1 MGVCSEPPSPG
12 RGREAAV
19 SAATSERAEQLSN
32 FDCAAP
38 LPRAAGPGA
47 ALLRLGAPAPGP
59 AGDRPGYWRV
69 GEGWAGAAGVAQLPR
84 GKTGCASMRPKLRND
99 ARSRSRARPPR
110 PPPGGPGSE
119 EGGGGWR
126 RSHGNCAGWINKERA
141 ARGRRQAAS
150 ISAADAASWE
160 ARPSSPKF
168 FLPPRIPL
176 WAREGGRRLGSQALV
191 RRKAGGGDQ
200 PWGREEG
207 CEVVGKGECEGDL
220 ALRGSSAVCSRHE
233 ARREALAGP
242 ARPENLG
249 EPPDPASRKVDS
261 SSSDFQKRLRG

>member
-1 MGVCSEPPSPG
+1 M
-12 RGREAAV
+12 
-19 SAATSERAEQLSN
+19 
-32 FDCAAP
+32 
-38 LPRAAGPGA
+38 
-47 ALLRLGAPAPGP
+47 LRLGAPAPGP

-69 GEGWAGAAGVAQLPR
+69 GGGWAGAAGVAQLPR
-84 GKTGCASMRPKLRND
+84 GKTGCASRRPKLRND

-110 PPPGGPGSE
+110 PPPGGAGSE

-150 ISAADAASWE
+150 ISAADATSWE
-160 ARPSSPKF
+160 AQPSSPKF

-176 WAREGGRRLGSQALV
+176 RAREGGRRLESQALV

-200 PWGREEG
+200 PWGGEDQPWGREEAARWWAKASVKVIWSSG
-207 CEVVGKGECEGDL
+207 
-220 ALRGSSAVCSRHE
+220 GSSAVCSRHE
-233 ARREALAGP
+233 GRREALAGP
-242 ARPENLG
+242 ARPGSLG
-249 EPPDPASRKVDS
+249 EPSDPASRKVDS